1 MKKQRLYSTYSDA
14 KDFHSHEVK
23 SVSQT
28 GCTVVTKH
36 YSIHSAQVEQ
46 RMRGET
52 AQIVE
57 MGKKS

>member
-1 MKKQRLYSTYSDA
+1 MKKQRLYSTYANSH
-14 KDFHSHEVK
+14 DFHSHEVISK
-23 SVSQT
+23 SET

-36 YSIHSAQVEQ
+36 YSAYSAETEQ

>member
-1 MKKQRLYSTYSDA
+1 MKKQRLYSTYANSH
-14 KDFHSHEVK
+14 DFHSHEVK